1 MKNVLLLLLTFSLCA
16 CSPGNSSSVS
26 ESTAEPVPTSSTV
39 SLPEK
44 EIADSSLAS
53 ESPITPLNIDE
64 YLFLENVQYVDLRSS
79 QQIVSE
85 GFIAGFENIPFYEML
100 VSWKPMD
107 NILFTMQK
115 TEDPKEYIGSVGS
128 FFPHYEESEEILSSL
143 FSREKQIV
151 FFSTAG
157 VESAYMINLLIQYGY
172 DPSRLYNAGSF
183 TNSVGSNIS
192 YKDSKTHK
200 YYIEGTNIYTVQTQ
214 YSWEDLTVIQ

>member
-1 MKNVLLLLLTFSLCA
+1 MKKALLVFAAFTLCA
-16 CSPGNSSSVS
+16 CSSSNSSSAS
-26 ESTAEPVPTSSTV
+26 ESTAAPSVTSAV

-44 EIADSSLAS
+44 EIPDSSLAS
-53 ESPITPLNIDE
+53 ESPVTPLNIDE
-64 YLFLENVQYVDLRSS
+64 YMFLEDVQYVDLRSS

-100 VSWKPMD
+100 VSWQPVD

-115 TEDPKEYIGSVGS
+115 SKDSSTYIGSVGS

-143 FSREKQIV
+143 FSHEKKIV

-157 VESAYMINLLIQYGY
+157 VESAYMINLLIQYDY
-172 DPSRLYNAGSF
+172 DPSLLYNAGSF

-192 YKDSKTHK
+192 YKDNKAHK
-200 YYIEGTNIYTVQTQ
+200 YYTEGTNIYTIQTQ
-214 YSWEDLTVIQ
+214 YSWENLTVIQ